1 VNAGSALVDAR
12 VVAGDGAR
20 AALMTPSSELT
31 YAGLLHGMDRAAS
44 GLRRLGV
51 GRGDRVALLLLD
63 GVPWVV
69 TFLASLRL
77 GAIAVPMNTRLAPA
91 QWHAMLI
98 DCAPRALVHDPAVL
112 GPAEARALAPA
123 VTSAI
128 VTSDLDPVGLD
139 GVGAAQ
145 GTPEPPVP
153 VDAADPAFWLYTSGT
168 TGTPK
173 AAVHT
178 HGDLLAGHYYG
189 VGVLGATRDDRI
201 FATSK
206 LFFAYALGTAL
217 AIPLCVG
224 ARAFLHPAWPDVRVV
239 LDVLRDFQPTLF
251 FSVPTFYAR
260 LLRAEL
266 PRDAFA
272 SVRHA
277 VSAGERLPAEVY
289 SEFAERFGVAILD
302 GLGATETI
310 YMVLSNRPGAC
321 RAGSAGVPVPG
332 TEVRLLDDASRPVP
346 DGEPGVLHVRT
357 PSASREYWNRAEASA
372 RAFANGW
379 FKTSDVCRR
388 DADGFY
394 FHVGRADDLFKVAGM
409 WVAPAD
415 VEGVLLAHP
424 DVADAG
430 VVGIE
435 ERGGLVKPF
444 AFVVPRTPG
453 RDGAL
458 VSQLTALAVA
468 KLPAHQRPR
477 EIFVVAAL
485 PRTATGKLQRFAL
498 RTRVPGR

>member
-1 VNAGSALVDAR
+1 VNAATALVDAW

-20 AALMTPSSELT
+20 PALVTPSRELT
-31 YAGLLHGMDRAAS
+31 YAGLLDRVDGAAQA
-44 GLRRLGV
+44 LRRRGV
-51 GRGDRVALLLLD
+51 GRGDRVALLLRD

-77 GAIAVPMNTRLAPA
+77 GAVAVPMNTRLTPA

-98 DCAPRALVHDPAVL
+98 DCAPRALVLDRATL
-112 GPAEARALAPA
+112 APAEARAVVTP
-123 VTSAI
+123 VTSVI
-128 VTSDLDPVGLD
+128 VAPELDPPGLL
-139 GVGAAQ
+139 AASE
-145 GTPEPPVP
+145 TPEPPVP
-153 VDAADPAFWLYTSGT
+153 VDAGTPACWLYTSGT
-168 TGTPK
+168 TGLPK

-178 HGDLLAGHYYG
+178 HGDLLAGHHYG
-189 VGVLGATRDDRI
+189 IGVLGATRDDRI

-217 AIPLCVG
+217 VIPLLAG

-239 LDVLRDFQPTLF
+239 GDVVREFQPTLF

-260 LLRAEL
+260 LLGAGL

-277 VSAGERLPAEVY
+277 VSAGERLPAEVHD
-289 SEFAERFGVAILD
+289 EFFERFGVAILD

-310 YMVLSNRPGAC
+310 YMILSNRPGAC

-332 TEVRLLDDASRPVP
+332 TEARLLDDAGQPVP
-346 DGEPGVLHVRT
+346 DGQPGVLHVKT
-357 PSASREYWNRAEASA
+357 PSASREYWNRPDASV
-372 RAFANGW
+372 RVFADGW

-388 DADGFY
+388 DAEGFY
-394 FHVGRADDLFKVAGM
+394 FHIGRADDLFKVAGM

-424 DVADAG
+424 EVADAG
-430 VVGIE
+430 VVGVE

-444 AFVVPRTPG
+444 AFVVPRTSG
-453 RDGAL
+453 REGDLAGE
-458 VSQLTALAVA
+458 LTALAAA

-477 EIFVVAAL
+477 EVIVVAEL

-498 RTRVPGR
+498 RTLLAGR